1 MFKVYYLS
9 YCSHSLETLKI
20 LEELKLKKELIKC
33 DSRNIEYP
41 DTDKKIIPQDYSTY
55 PQVLFEIDG
64 KTIFIGGNS
73 EFQELIKLLNKL
85 KKNIKA
91 KIKPQK
97 YIEKE
102 NTCLILYNIIKNK
115 IN

>member
-1 MFKVYYLS
+1 MFRVYYLS
-9 YCSHSLETLKI
+9 YCPHSKATLKT
-20 LEELKLKKELIKC
+20 LEELNLKCNLIEC

-55 PQVLFEIDG
+55 PQVLFKTDS

-85 KKNIKA
+85 KKNINS

-102 NTCLILYNIIKNK
+102 NTCYILYNIIK
-115 IN
+115 

>member
-9 YCSHSLETLKI
+9 YCPHSQATLKT
-20 LEELKLKKELIKC
+20 LKELKLENELIKC
-33 DSRNIEYP
+33 DSRDIEYP

-55 PQVLFEIDG
+55 PQVLFEKEK

-85 KKNIKA
+85 KKNINT

-102 NTCLILYNIIKNK
+102 NTCYILYNMLI
-115 IN
+115 

>member
-9 YCSHSLETLKI
+9 YCSHSQATLKT
-20 LEELKLKKELIKC
+20 LKDLNLYCKVIEC

-55 PQVLFEIDG
+55 PQVLFEIDN

-85 KKNIKA
+85 KKNINA
-91 KIKPQK
+91 KIKPQR

-102 NTCLILYNIIKNK
+102 NTCLILYNIIKK
-115 IN
+115 

>member
-9 YCSHSLETLKI
+9 YCPHSQATLKT
-20 LEELKLKKELIKC
+20 LEELKLENNLIKC
-33 DSRNIEYP
+33 DSRDIEYP
-41 DTDKKIIPQDYSTY
+41 DTDKKIIPQGYYTY

-64 KTIFIGGNS
+64 KTFFIGGNS
-73 EFQELIKLLNKL
+73 EFQELITLLNKL
-85 KKNIKA
+85 KKNVKA

-102 NTCLILYNIIKNK
+102 NTCLILYNIINK
-115 IN
+115 IK